1 MKALQIKVCGI
12 TNISEAQA
20 LDATGVNYIGFIF
33 YAPSK
38 RYVLGKLQLAAIKA
52 FKPLQAKKVGV
63 FVNEPIESLVNTVM
77 ATGLDMVQL
86 HGDEDEA
93 YYKTL
98 RNRFVELG
106 KVEANQETI
115 DTKTPIEIIKVF
127 RVGDKM
133 PELTPFE
140 SVADYYLFDTD
151 SKLYG
156 GTGAHF
162 NWELLKGNPIDKPY
176 FLSGGIG
183 PNDLGGIEVM
193 QQTKAGKTLMALD
206 VNSQFELAPGEK
218 DLEKI
223 KTFIHALI

>member
-1 MKALQIKVCGI
+1 MKGLQIKVCGI
-12 TNISEAQA
+12 TNINQAIA
-20 LDATGVNYIGFIF
+20 LDAMGVNYIGFIF

-38 RYVLGKLQLAAIKA
+38 RYVLGNLQLEDLKTYL
-52 FKPLQAKKVGV
+52 PTQAKKVGV
-63 FVNEPIESLVNTVM
+63 FVNEPIDSIVNTVI
-77 ATGLDMVQL
+77 AAGLDMVQL
-86 HGDEDEA
+86 HGDEDES
-93 YYKTL
+93 YCMLLKNKFL
-98 RNRFVELG
+98 ELVH
-106 KVEANQETI
+106 K
-115 DTKTPIEIIKVF
+115 DTTDSKKRVEIIKVF

-133 PELTPFE
+133 PLVDTYAAI
-140 SVADYYLFDTD
+140 ADYYLFDTD

-183 PNDLGGIEVM
+183 PNDVGGIEVM

-223 KTFIHALI
+223 KTFIHAFI